1 MRRVNEST
9 LARMASLILQDG
21 KSNDSALFSPVRK
34 LRWTTKHMM
43 SPHPRRKLRPLLL
56 QVDIPLEI
64 IFLNSPRPILILLVI
79 IFLHS
84 NFLPV
89 L

>member
-34 LRWTTKHMM
+34 LRWTTKHII
-43 SPHPRRKLRPLLL
+43 SSHPIESSAPSYYKWIYHWKSSFSTVLVPYLS
-56 QVDIPLEI
+56 
-64 IFLNSPRPILILLVI
+64 FL
-79 IFLHS
+79 
-84 NFLPV
+84 
-89 L
+89 